1 MTDTHLQTRSSTAVV
16 LEELQLY
23 GWRPFTDEPDPR
35 PLPDP
40 DAIRFAVADIF
51 DALVSTRS
59 DTRLEPDLEDLLW
72 STTNLFHRTAER
84 TSRDLDTNE
93 QAQKRSQREQDG
105 SEVRSVELETLIAE
119 GITLLERRNAYEAMR
134 DLAAELFET
143 HLGQT
148 WHPRAGSHVNRRT
161 MTASLI
167 DSRDHLAAKR
177 RVDLEPLLPQGTKIA
192 FSGGLDCNDHTA
204 IWAALD
210 RVHAKHADMVLLHG
224 GAPRGAERIAAAWA
238 DKRCVTQIVFKPD
251 WTRHGKSAPFKRN
264 DQLLDT
270 LPIGLIVFPGS
281 GITENLADKARAM
294 GIPLF
299 DFRPRAAP
307 PA

>member
-1 MTDTHLQTRSSTAVV
+1 MTETHVQTRSSTAVV
-16 LEELQLY
+16 LEELQLF
-23 GWRPFTDEPDPR
+23 GWRPFTNEPDPR
-35 PLPDP
+35 PLPDS
-40 DAIRFAVADIF
+40 DAIRTAVADIF
-51 DALVSTRS
+51 DALFSTLS

-72 STTNLFHRTAER
+72 SMANLFHRTSTRINHE
-84 TSRDLDTNE
+84 LDSNE

-119 GITLLERRNAYEAMR
+119 GLTLIERRNAFEAMR

-148 WHPRAGSHVNRRT
+148 WHPRTGSHVSRRSL
-161 MTASLI
+161 TASLI

-192 FSGGLDCNDHTA
+192 FTGGLDCNDHTA

-224 GAPRGAERIAAAWA
+224 GAPRGAESIAAAWA
-238 DKRCVTQIVFKPD
+238 DNRSVTQIVFKPY

-299 DFRPRAAP
+299 DFRSKCAP
-307 PA
+307 PT